1 MAPLGEQEQD
11 PVSAAGSSAS
21 STGGAQEEAMADR
34 LPLPPF
40 IRETAARP
48 EAERGASV
56 PLQ

>member
-1 MAPLGEQEQD
+1 
-11 PVSAAGSSAS
+11 
-21 STGGAQEEAMADR
+21 MADR

-40 IRETAARP
+40 TRETAARP